1 MQRHGA
7 NVAHILERLVAFDT
21 TSHKTN
27 IPLILYVE
35 DYLREHGVASY
46 LVPTD
51 DGQKASLF
59 ATIGPDHAGGI
70 ALSGHT
76 DVVPVD
82 GQAWDTDPFKL
93 TVKDDRYYGRGASDM
108 KGFLACVLAAVPRF
122 KAKPL
127 AKPIHIAFSYD
138 EEIGCLGVRPM
149 IADLGTRL
157 PMPRVVIVGE
167 PTEMRVVDAHKG
179 PVRWQVE
186 IAGRAAHSSMAHLG
200 VNAIT
205 YAGMI
210 LGELQHIE
218 SDLKANL
225 QDPRFEPPYPT
236 LQVTT
241 IEGGTASNI
250 VPVSCR
256 FGFEIRSMPGLD
268 IAAVEARLNRY
279 IERVCMPQMRTTAP
293 EAGITVTR
301 KNYVPPFGSS
311 EGSEAVAL
319 ALALAGQN
327 ETFAVSY
334 ATEAGLFQDA
344 GAPSVVCGPGSI
356 AQAHTANEWIA
367 ASELEKCLSF
377 MDRLADWCAA

>member
-82 GQAWDTDPFKL
+82 GQAWDTAPFKL

>member
-82 GQAWDTDPFKL
+82 GQAWDTAPFKL

-122 KAKPL
+122 NAKPL